1 MVLKMNRVHLSE
13 ALPIEII
20 VVDGDTKLLE
30 ASAHGSCILTC
41 VSDIVKLH
49 RFGGLC
55 RQEKSTNKVAF

>member
-55 RQEKSTNKVAF
+55 